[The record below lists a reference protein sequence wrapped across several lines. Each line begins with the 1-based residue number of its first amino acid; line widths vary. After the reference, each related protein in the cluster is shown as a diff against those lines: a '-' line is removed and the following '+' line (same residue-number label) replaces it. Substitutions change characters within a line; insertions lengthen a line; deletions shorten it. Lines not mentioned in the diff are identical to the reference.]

1 MIDVKDL
8 KKSYLQNGR
17 SVDVLKGITFSLAKG
32 DTVSICGQSGSGK
45 STFLSLL
52 AGLDQPTSGDVSI
65 NGSSITLMTEQQLA
79 QVRARSLGIVFQHFH
94 LMGHLTALENVS
106 LPLEIQ
112 KKPFALQR
120 AKEAL
125 EQVGLGHRL
134 THLPAELSG
143 GECQR
148 VAIAR
153 AIVTKP
159 ELLLADEPSGNLDQ
173 DTGLQIMDLLFDL
186 VEKSHMTMILVTHNL
201 DIVRRCKRI
210 LTLSKGA
217 LT

>member
-79 QVRARSLGIVFQHFH
+79 QFRARSLGIVFQHFH

-112 KKPFALQR
+112 KIPFALQR

-201 DIVRRCKRI
+201 DIARRCKRI